1 MFTHV
6 CVYIITNVLNSR
18 LVDCFVCFPGQ
29 VNAAE
34 AEFWR
39 RNQGNRIDFSDRVLG
54 FECGGQ
60 QWVNEVCFPVGTL
73 KEPDGKDLEYMVSDG
88 VDVF

>member
-1 MFTHV
+1 MSWG
-6 CVYIITNVLNSR
+6 LWR
-18 LVDCFVCFPGQ
+18 VDCVFYFPGQ

-39 RNQGNRIDFSDRVLG
+39 RSQGNRVDFSDRVLG

-73 KEPDGKDLEYMVSDG
+73 KEPDGKDLEYMVCGG
-88 VDVF
+88 VDVFQRAYTIAVR